1 MQSEHEFLV
10 RDGDTLHLTLSIP
23 FSAATL
29 GTKAKV
35 QTLDGEEEVEI
46 RAGTQSGAKISLKN
60 MGMTR
65 LRGTGRGDLIV
76 HIEVTTPTKLNREQ
90 EELMRKFASLRGEDK
105 DSSEVKQDDGSIIN
119 KLRGAFR
126 F

>member
-1 MQSEHEFLV
+1 MTGVQTCALP
-10 RDGDTLHLTLSIP
+10 I
-23 FSAATL
+23 L

-35 QTLDGEEEVEI
+35 ETLDGSEEVEI
-46 RAGTQSGAKISLKN
+46 KAGTQSGAKISLKN
-60 MGMTR
+60 KGMNR
-65 LRGTGRGDLIV
+65 LRGAGRGDLIV

-90 EELMRKFASLRGEDK
+90 EELIKKFASLRGEDG
-105 DSSEVKQDDGSIIN
+105 DSSTVKADDGSIMN